1 MSVVAPSLTMSGKR
15 ARLIDTRAGFF
26 GEITVTILDFATT
39 TITTAA
45 TRTAGLTAIQL
56 HDSLWR
62 VTRPEGDVVG
72 YIERFSEARGIRY
85 RAKRLI
91 VRQQRFVSIGEF
103 WSMDDAL
110 QCFRMN

>member
-1 MSVVAPSLTMSGKR
+1 M
-15 ARLIDTRAGFF
+15 
-26 GEITVTILDFATT
+26 TVLDFATS
-39 TITTAA
+39 TITSAP
-45 TRTAGLTAIQL
+45 TRSAGLTAMQL

-62 VTRPEGDVVG
+62 VTRPAGDVVG
-72 YIERFSEARGIRY
+72 YIERFTEPRGTRF

-110 QCFRMN
+110 ECFRMN

>member
-1 MSVVAPSLTMSGKR
+1 M
-15 ARLIDTRAGFF
+15 
-26 GEITVTILDFATT
+26 TVLDFATS
-39 TITTAA
+39 TITSAP
-45 TRTAGLTAIQL
+45 TRSAGLAAMQL

-62 VTRPEGDVVG
+62 VTRPAGDVVG
-72 YIERFSEARGIRY
+72 YIERFAEPRGTRF

-110 QCFRMN
+110 ECFRMN